1 LLIKIVC
8 ISTSKLLKKEIQK
21 VMLIKRLSIGNILEY
36 VHFKQISF
44 PHAFPSQAN
53 RYVYFTPLKTIN
65 NSE

>member
-1 LLIKIVC
+1 
-8 ISTSKLLKKEIQK
+8 
-21 VMLIKRLSIGNILEY
+21 MLIKRLSIGNILEY

-65 NSE
+65 NSEQEGVFDLFFAD